1 MKHLIW
7 TCSLLLLLPAS
18 VSAQEAPQTALAQ
31 KDAAAEAGT
40 PEGPYR
46 EELELLSRHPS
57 AAVRHSYALLTQGQ
71 CSMADVWQTEERW
84 IDMKLRYGCS
94 AVERES
100 LLTRLLVNLRHQQ
113 MLVLVSSHYDPAALG
128 DPAPALNDKIEAA
141 EHALRELRSLENAK
155 PAAEKSGGNRRGS
168 VGSK

>member
-1 MKHLIW
+1 MIG
-7 TCSLLLLLPAS
+7 TCSLLLLLSAS
-18 VSAQEAPQTALAQ
+18 VSAQEAPQAAPAP
-31 KDAAAEAGT
+31 KAAAAEAGA
-40 PEGPYR
+40 PGGPYK

-57 AAVRHSYALLTQGQ
+57 AAVRHSYELLTRGQ

-113 MLVLVSSHYDPAALG
+113 MLVLVSSHYDPAALAA
-128 DPAPALNDKIEAA
+128 PAPALSDKIEAA
-141 EHALRELRSLENAK
+141 EHALRELRSLENAE
-155 PAAEKSGGNRRGS
+155 PAAEKSGRNRRGS
-168 VGSK
+168 AGSK